1 MRQQWTGGQT
11 CDLLCQTLFCSPT
24 GLFGLVASYSC
35 ATSGSSTSEH
45 FVRSSVIPAVSDYK
59 KQYHN
64 AQFKAHEISCGY
76 WMCYVSKYTVVP
88 YIQLQLDT
96 TAYPSYSSTQQ
107 TRTDT
112 HRLWYEHAEYSP
124 CQSLLFLAHS
134 ATQTLV
140 NKFINTK
147 NQTDQ
152 LLLLFSAVWRPTL
165 LTSDHNS

>member
-1 MRQQWTGGQT
+1 MRRQWTGGQT
-11 CDLLCQTLFCSPT
+11 CDLLCQICFALQLGC
-24 GLFGLVASYSC
+24 LDWWLVTAALHQAAAPVNISC
-35 ATSGSSTSEH
+35 VQVLYQQ
-45 FVRSSVIPAVSDYK
+45 FLIIK

-88 YIQLQLDT
+88 YIQLQFDT

-152 LLLLFSAVWRPTL
+152 LLLLFSTVWRPTL

>member
-1 MRQQWTGGQT
+1 MDKLVIYCARLCFALQLGCLDWWLVTAALHQAAAPVNISCVQVLYQQF
-11 CDLLCQTLFCSPT
+11 L
-24 GLFGLVASYSC
+24 
-35 ATSGSSTSEH
+35 
-45 FVRSSVIPAVSDYK
+45 IIK

-107 TRTDT
+107 TRTNT